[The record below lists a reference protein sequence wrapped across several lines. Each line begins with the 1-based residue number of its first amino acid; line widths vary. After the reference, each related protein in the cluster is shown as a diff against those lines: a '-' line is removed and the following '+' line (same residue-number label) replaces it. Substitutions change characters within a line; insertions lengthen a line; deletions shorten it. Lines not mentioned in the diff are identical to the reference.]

1 MRRFVPFLL
10 LVLTFVSL
18 FVTSARATYSI
29 VARDPGTGRLG
40 VAVQSHWFSVG
51 ALVPWAEAGVGAVA
65 TQSLVDPSYGPLGLD
80 LMRAGRSASQSL
92 EGLLVADAHPE
103 IRQVAMIDADGN
115 VAAHTGTNC
124 IPHAGHV
131 TGENFSV
138 QANLMD
144 RETVPQAM
152 ASAFRS
158 TDGDLAA
165 RMLAALQAAQDEGG
179 DIRGEQSAAL
189 LVVSGT
195 PTGRPWADV
204 VVDLRVE
211 DHDDPV
217 GELTRLL
224 EVHRGY
230 EKMNEGDLALE
241 RGDVDAAQQAYGE
254 AQTVLGDNQEASFW
268 FAVALANAGE
278 DDRAVA
284 MFHRIFEQGED
295 WRRLTPRLVEGGFLQ
310 VDEEMLERIVGE

>member
-1 MRRFVPFLL
+1 MRRIVLALL
-10 LVLTFVSL
+10 LVLTSVSL
-18 FVTSARATYSI
+18 FVTPARATYSI
-29 VARDPGTGRLG
+29 VARDPDTGQLG

-51 ALVPWAEAGVGAVA
+51 ALVPWAQAGVGAVA
-65 TQSLVDPSYGPLGLD
+65 TQSLVDPTYGPLGLD

-92 EGLLVADAHPE
+92 EGLLVTDAHPE

-241 RGDVDAAQQAYGE
+241 HGDVDAAQQAYGE
-254 AQTVLGDNQEASFW
+254 AQTVLGDNLEASFW

-278 DDRAVA
+278 DDRAIA
-284 MFHRIFEQGED
+284 MFHRIFEQGEN

>member
-1 MRRFVPFLL
+1 MRRIVLALL
-10 LVLTFVSL
+10 LVLVSL
-18 FVTSARATYSI
+18 FFTPARATYSI
-29 VARDPGTGRLG
+29 VARDPDTGQLG

-103 IRQVAMIDADGN
+103 IRQVAMIDADGD
-115 VAAHTGTNC
+115 VAGHTGTSC

-131 TGENFSV
+131 TGEGFSV

-144 RETVPQAM
+144 RDTVPEAM
-152 ASAFRS
+152 AAAFRRAE
-158 TDGDLAA
+158 GDLAA
-165 RMLAALQAAQDEGG
+165 RMLAALRAAQDEGG

-189 LVVSGT
+189 LVVEGT
-195 PTGRPWADV
+195 PTGRPWSDV

-211 DHDDPV
+211 DHDDPI

-224 EVHRGY
+224 QVHRGY

-254 AQTVLGDNQEASFW
+254 AQAVLGDNLEASFW

-278 DDRAVA
+278 DDRAVE
-284 MFHRIFEQGED
+284 MFHRIFEQGEN

-310 VDEEMLERIVGE
+310 VDQELLERIVGE

>member
-1 MRRFVPFLL
+1 MRRIV
-10 LVLTFVSL
+10 LVLSL
-18 FVTSARATYSI
+18 VTVGVAAVAVPAQATYSI
-29 VARDPGTGRLG
+29 VARDPDTGQLG

-51 ALVPWAEAGVGAVA
+51 AVVPWAEAGVGAVA

-80 LMRAGRSASQSL
+80 LMRAGRAASAAL

-103 IRQVAMIDADGN
+103 IRQVAMVDANGN
-115 VAAHTGTNC
+115 VAAHTGANC
-124 IPHAGHV
+124 IPFAGQV
-131 TGENFSV
+131 TGEQFSV

-144 RETVPQAM
+144 RDTVPQAM
-152 ASAFRS
+152 ADAFRREE
-158 TDGDLAA
+158 GDLAA

-189 LVVSGT
+189 LVVGGT
-195 PTGRPWADV
+195 PTGRSWSDV

-211 DHDDPV
+211 DHDAPI

-241 RGDVDAAQQAYGE
+241 RGDIDAAQKAYGA
-254 AQTVLGDNQEASFW
+254 AQAVLGDNLEASFW

-284 MFHRIFEQGED
+284 MFHRIFEQGEN
-295 WRRLTPRLVEGGFLQ
+295 WRRLAPRLVEGGFLQ
-310 VDEEMLERIVGE
+310 VDEAMLERIVEE

>member
-1 MRRFVPFLL
+1 MRRIVLALL
-10 LVLTFVSL
+10 LVLTSVSL
-18 FVTSARATYSI
+18 FVTPARATYSI
-29 VARDPGTGRLG
+29 VARDPDTGQLG

-51 ALVPWAEAGVGAVA
+51 ALVPWAQAGVGAVA
-65 TQSLVDPSYGPLGLD
+65 TQSLVDPTYGPLGLD

-254 AQTVLGDNQEASFW
+254 AQTVLGDNLEASFW

-278 DDRAVA
+278 DDRAIA
-284 MFHRIFEQGED
+284 MFHRIFEQGEN

>member
-1 MRRFVPFLL
+1 
-10 LVLTFVSL
+10 
-18 FVTSARATYSI
+18 
-29 VARDPGTGRLG
+29 
-40 VAVQSHWFSVG
+40 
-51 ALVPWAEAGVGAVA
+51 
-65 TQSLVDPSYGPLGLD
+65 
-80 LMRAGRSASQSL
+80 
-92 EGLLVADAHPE
+92 
-103 IRQVAMIDADGN
+103 MIDADGN

-254 AQTVLGDNQEASFW
+254 AQTVLGDNLEASFW

-278 DDRAVA
+278 DDRAIA
-284 MFHRIFEQGED
+284 MFHRIFEQGEN

-310 VDEEMLERIVGE
+310 VDEEMLERMVGE

>member
-1 MRRFVPFLL
+1 MRRIVLALL
-10 LVLTFVSL
+10 LVLTSVSL
-18 FVTSARATYSI
+18 FVTPARATYSI
-29 VARDPGTGRLG
+29 VARDPDTGQLG

-51 ALVPWAEAGVGAVA
+51 ALVPWAQAGVGAVA
-65 TQSLVDPSYGPLGLD
+65 TQSLVDPTYGPLGLD

-92 EGLLVADAHPE
+92 EGLLVTDAHPE

-254 AQTVLGDNQEASFW
+254 AQTVLGDNLEASFW

-278 DDRAVA
+278 DDRAIA
-284 MFHRIFEQGED
+284 MFHRIFEQGEN